1 MSRDLEILS
10 SNDVISVLKHDEGR
24 FVSGDTLKVKQLLE
38 EYEEYIK
45 VQTKT
50 TNNSEIFIEGIECE
64 VLSKD
69 GNLKGWRKGKI
80 KFVVQ
85 FEPEEAELNNNQN
98 SLEDIR
104 RQIDNTN

>member
-10 SNDVISVLKHDEGR
+10 SNDVISILKHDEGR
-24 FVSGDTLKVKQLLE
+24 FSLGNTLKVKQLLE
-38 EYEEYIK
+38 EYEEYIRL
-45 VQTKT
+45 QTKAI
-50 TNNSEIFIEGIECE
+50 NNSEIFIEGIECD
-64 VLSKD
+64 VLRKD

-85 FEPEEAELNNNQN
+85 FEPEEAEINNNPS

-104 RQIDNTN
+104 KQIDSTN